1 MVLLEKKSPECFR
14 DTQWF
19 VSMEYLFE
27 KTLSASEIRIELWR
41 QTNVNVSSQIKVTL
55 NLNLQRWKTIAAAR
69 KFEE

>member
-1 MVLLEKKSPECFR
+1 
-14 DTQWF
+14 
-19 VSMEYLFE
+19 MEYLFE